1 MAIAFTDSATQRARE
16 LAQEKG
22 ASWMRLGIRSGG
34 CSGLSYFVDWV
45 AAPTEGDK
53 EFAFDGLQVCVDKK
67 SYLFLNGTEVDFEE
81 SLVKR
86 GFVFHNPAAKRS
98 CSCGESFTL

>member
-1 MAIAFTDSATQRARE
+1 MAIAFTDTAAAQARVLVREKSAA
-16 LAQEKG
+16 
-22 ASWMRLGIRSGG
+22 WMRLGIRSGG

-45 AAPTEGDK
+45 GEPEPTDK
-53 EFAFDGLQVCVDKK
+53 QFEFDGLKVCIDRK

-86 GFVFHNPAAKRS
+86 GFVFNNPAAKRS

>member
-1 MAIAFTDSATQRARE
+1 MAIQFSPTATVHARE
-16 LAQEKG
+16 MVAAKG
-22 ASWMRLGIRSGG
+22 AAWMRLGIRSGG

-45 AAPTEGDK
+45 GKPESTDK
-53 EFAFDGLQVCVDKK
+53 QFEFDGLRVCIDRK
-67 SYLFLNGTEVDFEE
+67 SYLFLNGTEIDFEE